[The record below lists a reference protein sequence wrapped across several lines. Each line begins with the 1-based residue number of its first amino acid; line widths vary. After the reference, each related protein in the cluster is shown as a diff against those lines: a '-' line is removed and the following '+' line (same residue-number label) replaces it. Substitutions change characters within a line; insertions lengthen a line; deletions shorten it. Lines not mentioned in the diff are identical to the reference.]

1 MKGHPLITIKN
12 TVRTCK
18 AIELS
23 PLQKKILEEM
33 IRCRSLPHSLVQRAK
48 IILQSSEGIK
58 NKVISADLKIKEET
72 VGMWRKRW
80 LSAITEFAAYENK
93 PKMLRQLIEQA
104 LSDAP
109 RTGAPAIFTPEQI
122 CLLIA
127 LACETPP
134 PHLSVW
140 SRTSLVQ
147 EAIKRNIVESVSPT
161 SIGRFLK
168 SGADK
173 AASITLLAQL

>member
-1 MKGHPLITIKN
+1 L
-12 TVRTCK
+12 RTCK

-23 PLQKKILEEM
+23 PPQKKILEEM
-33 IRCRSLPHSLVQRAK
+33 IRCRLLSQSLVQRAK
-48 IILQSSEGIK
+48 IILQANEGTK
-58 NKVISADLKIKEET
+58 NKVISQDLKIKEET

-80 LSAITEFAAYENK
+80 LSAMPEFVAHENK
-93 PKMLRQLIEQA
+93 PKMLRQLIEQT

-109 RTGAPAIFTPEQI
+109 RSGAPAIFTPEQV

-127 LACETPP
+127 LACEKPP
-134 PHLSVW
+134 EYLSVW
-140 SRTSLVQ
+140 SRTSLAQ
-147 EAIKRNIVESVSPT
+147 EAIKRKIVESVSPT

-173 AASITLLAQL
+173 TASLALLAQS

>member
-1 MKGHPLITIKN
+1 
-12 TVRTCK
+12 VRTCK

-33 IRCRSLPHSLVQRAK
+33 VRCRLLSQSLVQRAK
-48 IILQSSEGIK
+48 IVLQAAEGTK
-58 NKVISADLKIKEET
+58 NKVISADLEIKDET

-80 LSAITEFAAYENK
+80 LLAMPEFVAYENK
-93 PKMLRQLIEQA
+93 PKMLRQLIEQTLA
-104 LSDAP
+104 DAP
-109 RTGAPAIFTPEQI
+109 RSGTPAKFTPEQV

-127 LACETPP
+127 LACEKPP

-140 SRTSLVQ
+140 SRASLVQ

-168 SGADK
+168 SGTAK
-173 AASITLLAQL
+173 TASITLLAQL

>member
-1 MKGHPLITIKN
+1 M
-12 TVRTCK
+12 RTCK

-23 PLQKKILEEM
+23 PHQKKILEEI
-33 IRCRSLPHSLVQRAK
+33 IRCRLLAHSLVQRAK
-48 IILQSSEGIK
+48 IILQAGEGTK

-80 LSAITEFAAYENK
+80 LLAMPEFVAYENK
-93 PKMLRQLIEQA
+93 PKMLRQLIEQT
-104 LSDAP
+104 LCDAP
-109 RTGAPAIFTPEQI
+109 RTGAPATFTPEQV

-134 PHLSVW
+134 DHLSVW
-140 SRTSLVQ
+140 SRTSLAQ

-173 AASITLLAQL
+173 ATSVTLLAQP

>member
-1 MKGHPLITIKN
+1 M
-12 TVRTCK
+12 RTCT

-23 PLQKKILEEM
+23 PSQKKMLEEM
-33 IRCRSLPHSLVQRAK
+33 IRCRLLPHSLVQRAK
-48 IILQSSEGIK
+48 IILQAAEGTK
-58 NKVISADLKIKEET
+58 NKVISADLKVKEET

-80 LSAITEFAAYENK
+80 LLAMPEFLNYETK
-93 PKMLRQLIEQA
+93 PKMLRQLIEQT

-127 LACETPP
+127 LACEKPP

-147 EAIKRNIVESVSPT
+147 EAIKRNIVESISPT

-173 AASITLLAQL
+173 TASIPLLAKP

>member
-1 MKGHPLITIKN
+1 M
-12 TVRTCK
+12 RTCT

-23 PLQKKILEEM
+23 PHQKKILEEI
-33 IRCRSLPHSLVQRAK
+33 IRCRLLAHSLVQRAK
-48 IILQSSEGIK
+48 IILQAAEGMK
-58 NKVISADLKIKEET
+58 NKVISADLKVKEET

-80 LSAITEFAAYENK
+80 LLAMPEFLNYETK

-109 RTGAPAIFTPEQI
+109 RSGAPAIFTPEQV

-127 LACETPP
+127 LACEKPP
-134 PHLSVW
+134 EPISIW

-173 AASITLLAQL
+173 TASITLLAQP